1 MGRSEVQLFLTSS
14 LLYSVPGE
22 SVYYHPHIHGLVLA
36 GLMKEETKRDPPL
49 RPSLAQEGNQE
60 TWVNDFIP
68 SVEIYIG
75 EPE

>member
-1 MGRSEVQLFLTSS
+1 MRRSEVQLILTSS

-49 RPSLAQEGNQE
+49 RSSLAQEGNQA
-60 TWVNDFIP
+60 TWFSDFIP
-68 SVEIYIG
+68 SLEVYIG